1 MKKLCALAT
10 LTAALAALPL
20 TSASAQLQRSREV
33 IQFCSWKWS
42 QRLRVCGGELI
53 RGTLGGK
60 HS

>member
-1 MKKLCALAT
+1 
-10 LTAALAALPL
+10 
-20 TSASAQLQRSREV
+20 V

-60 HS
+60 HA

>member
-1 MKKLCALAT
+1 LSIS
-10 LTAALAALPL
+10 AASLD
-20 TSASAQLQRSREV
+20 TRGRNLQRSREV